1 MPLSSSELVVLSES
15 TILMIVFVD
24 YDLSLFYKVYK
35 MLLKTLVCVCVCV
48 RAGGRACGCGSDFR
62 RVWCVYLS
70 SFSSLKFFTAATEIY
85 F

>member
-48 RAGGRACGCGSDFR
+48 RAGGRACV
-62 RVWCVYLS
+62 RVGVDLISVASGVC
-70 SFSSLKFFTAATEIY
+70 I
-85 F
+85 